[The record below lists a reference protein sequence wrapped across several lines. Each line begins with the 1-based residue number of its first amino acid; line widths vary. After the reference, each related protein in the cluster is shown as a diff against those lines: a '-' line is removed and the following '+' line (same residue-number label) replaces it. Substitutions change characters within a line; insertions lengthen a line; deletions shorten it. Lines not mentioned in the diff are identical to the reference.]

1 MSKGC
6 RSSVVSRTLSVDV
19 FLAITSRFRVVQSGG
34 RRLFVKLESGSDW
47 VRPK

>member
-1 MSKGC
+1 MRIGC
-6 RSSVVSRTLSVDV
+6 RSSVVSRTLSDDV
-19 FLAITSRFRVVQSGG
+19 FLAITSRFRMVQSGG